1 MTSIVKYS
9 EEKKRYIKSLSMDIL
24 LDFLGEITD
33 SSCRK
38 ELNDNILNNFISGK
52 YKNSKDNILKYGLET
67 KKKYCKAIKGELQGV
82 FSNSTKT
89 KVFST
94 EDKAFQLLSI
104 SILLWYR
111 SNSEIQNIN
120 LERDNNNN
128 VDWEKSLNKLIQE
141 NKNNNVSKESIRTFY
156 RLSPIEQGTKIEDEI
171 DKCKGR
177 LEIYSKKAHKE
188 EIENKINDLTE
199 QFKQT
204 KDDLLEKKSLID
216 SLNSIIEDLQ
226 AQIKQRNEEFSQIQN
241 KLEKEKEKGGN
252 KNYDIEKVKAKF
264 NNLIKEKDDK
274 IEELNRNL
282 VDYENL
288 KQTNQK
294 LYGENNTLN
303 RYREFN
309 LKDFT
314 NKINTDEF
322 FRSTLRHLILSDEQT
337 YKLVIKLL
345 NIKEEL
351 LKEADKIYEQKFID
365 ENLELDKLKE
375 TKLQLQNEIEDLK
388 TKYDYQENT
397 KNNLIFMDK
406 SSMIF
411 KDEELFRLPSENQS
425 VPFMF
430 KNKDLFNRE
439 VRLVLQGKEEKYINS
454 LINKFEK
461 ENFVIVDDEDDILA
475 IENAQRY
482 DFESLNV
489 FPEYDWTSIY
499 DWFGYFENGKFIPSK
514 TKISDYYKFVKTENL
529 PLGIVIFYDFNKIL
543 PEIYLESF
551 IQSIKINKKF
561 DLVHQNLIVNEE
573 SEMFKQIIIPK
584 ELKFVF
590 IKSKSPNAFEIP
602 YSMKKYEVVSD

>member
-156 RLSPIEQGTKIEDEI
+156 RLSPIEQDTKIEDEI

-241 KLEKEKEKGGN
+241 KLEKEKGGN